1 MSSPHPLQHPSAD
14 HVVLIGGGSTNA
26 LTAVRL
32 AERGFRVTILEK
44 AKIGNGSSS
53 RSAAGIRAQFS
64 VEETVIGMQYSEWWY
79 KQFHEV
85 LRTPPDRS
93 QPVIQQNGYLFLYEN
108 PEHAAPAWK
117 PSIRSA
123 AEQAWQVAQAN
134 VAMQQ
139 KIGLPVEILT
149 PREIHDRWP
158 HIEPDRLVGATWC
171 PTDGFLYPQM
181 IYTEGFRRAQEL
193 GACLMQDTEVI
204 GATLRGGRIVAL
216 ETTKGPI
223 EGNWFVNGTNAW
235 APRLSRRIGGMPLPI
250 APLKRYLYFLKPGR
264 PIMSMEEWHRLPM
277 TIYGIGI
284 GRGAHS
290 RPENEL
296 LMIAWAHETN
306 PEPYFTDEDQDRI
319 DPPFNHTNG
328 IDNYGYAILEQVMI
342 FAPRLADVGG
352 LTATT
357 SGFYGTTPDANPLIG
372 IDANLD
378 NLVHAAGF
386 SGHGLMHAPITTVL
400 VEAIIARDVENGRVR
415 LPPPFDKHTI
425 DLSTFDPGRTF
436 SPSKKEAL
444 VL

>member
-1 MSSPHPLQHPSAD
+1 MSSPHPLQHSSTD

-26 LTAVRL
+26 LVAVRL

-64 VEETVIGMQYSEWWY
+64 VEETVVGMQYSEWWY
-79 KQFHEV
+79 SQFHEV

-117 PSIRSA
+117 KSLRSA

-149 PREIHDRWP
+149 PQEIHDRWP
-158 HIEPDRLVGATWC
+158 HIEPDRLMGATWC

-204 GATLRGGRIVAL
+204 GATLRGGRIISL

-223 EGNWFVNGTNAW
+223 EANWFVNGTNAW

-250 APLKRYLYFLKPGR
+250 APLKRYHYFLKPGR
-264 PIMSMEEWHRLPM
+264 PIMSVEEWHRLPM
-277 TIYGIGI
+277 TIYGVGI

-290 RPENEL
+290 RPDNEL

-319 DPPFNHTNG
+319 DPPFNHNNG

-342 FAPRLADVGG
+342 FAPRLADIGG

-386 SGHGLMHAPITTVL
+386 SGHGLMHAPITAVL
-400 VEAIIARDVENGRVR
+400 VEAIIVRDVENGRVR
-415 LPPPFDKHTI
+415 LPAPFDEHTI

>member
-1 MSSPHPLQHPSAD
+1 MSSPHPLQHSSED
-14 HVVLIGGGSTNA
+14 HVVLIGGGSNNA
-26 LTAVRL
+26 LIAVCL

-53 RSAAGIRAQFS
+53 RSAVGIRAQFS

-79 KQFHEV
+79 TQFHEV

-93 QPVIQQNGYLFLYEN
+93 QPVIQQNGYLCLYEN

-204 GATLRGGRIVAL
+204 GATLRGAL
-216 ETTKGPI
+216 TISLEPTK
-223 EGNWFVNGTNAW
+223 
-235 APRLSRRIGGMPLPI
+235 
-250 APLKRYLYFLKPGR
+250 R
-264 PIMSMEEWHRLPM
+264 PI
-277 TIYGIGI
+277 
-284 GRGAHS
+284 
-290 RPENEL
+290 
-296 LMIAWAHETN
+296 
-306 PEPYFTDEDQDRI
+306 Q
-319 DPPFNHTNG
+319 
-328 IDNYGYAILEQVMI
+328 
-342 FAPRLADVGG
+342 
-352 LTATT
+352 TT
-357 SGFYGTTPDANPLIG
+357 SIIHGTIP
-372 IDANLD
+372 
-378 NLVHAAGF
+378 
-386 SGHGLMHAPITTVL
+386 
-400 VEAIIARDVENGRVR
+400 
-415 LPPPFDKHTI
+415 
-425 DLSTFDPGRTF
+425 STQ
-436 SPSKKEAL
+436 
-444 VL
+444 